1 MTAMKTI
8 ENWALHA
15 YVDGELDAADCEAVE
30 KLLESDTSARATVE
44 AYERQDEAL
53 KRAFDGVL
61 TESVPARLTAA
72 LAAPS
77 RWTFRPLMNMAAA
90 IALLVLGGLGGW
102 YAARDPGGAR
112 AEGIAED
119 AIIAHEV
126 YTAEV
131 KHPVEVTAADRDQL
145 QAWLSK
151 RVGVAFN
158 VPDLTSEGYTLLGG
172 RLLATADHPSA
183 QLMYEDAEKK
193 RITIFLTAN
202 PGETKMALR
211 VETKGP
217 LIACYWLD
225 GPLGFVVAGE
235 MEKAKMMQLARVVY
249 DRFKS

>member
-1 MTAMKTI
+1 MTTMKTI

-30 KLLESDTSARATVE
+30 KLLESDAAARATVD
-44 AYERQDEAL
+44 AYEHQDEAL

-61 TESVPARLTAA
+61 AEPVPQRLTAA
-72 LAAPS
+72 LAAPR
-77 RWTFRPLMNMAAA
+77 RWILRPLMNMAAA
-90 IALLVLGGLGGW
+90 LVLLALGGLGGW
-102 YAARDPGGAR
+102 YASHDPGGAR
-112 AEGIAED
+112 AEGIAEE

-131 KHPVEVTAADRDQL
+131 KHPVEVAGAEHDQL

-151 RVGVAFN
+151 RVGVSFT

-172 RLLATADHPSA
+172 RLLATANHPSA

-235 MEKAKMMQLARVVY
+235 MDRAKMMQLARVVY
-249 DRFKS
+249 DRFES